1 MQYLFAKTNKNILIL
16 FAIASKKIYIYDNK
30 IQTMQKLKEIFR
42 KKMAQTRIDFVRSI
56 MNKINWDARL
66 IGIKGSRGI
75 GKTTLLLQHIK
86 LNFENNLQ
94 STLYVSLD
102 NIWFSENKLIDLAD
116 NFAKEGG
123 KYLFLDEVHKYP
135 GWSVEIKNIYDDY
148 PELKVVF
155 TGSSLLEILNANAD
169 LSRRALIYNM
179 QGLSFRE
186 FLALETNIK
195 FEEISLEQ
203 ILNDHETLAPDI
215 VSKIKPLK
223 YFTDYLSY
231 GYYPFFQEL
240 PEVYHIRLEEVIN
253 LILETELPRL
263 RNVNIAYTHKLKQLL
278 FIISESAPFTPN
290 ISKLSERTGLNR
302 ETMLHYLHYLQEA
315 QLISLAWK
323 NAKGI
328 SRLQKPNKIFLENTN
343 LMFTLT
349 TEKPDKGNLRET
361 FFFNQLKYHHRIEL
375 SPKTDFLVNGEFSF
389 EIGGKNKTT
398 KQITE
403 LKQAWIASDDIE
415 YGFGNKIPLWLFG
428 FLY

>member
-1 MQYLFAKTNKNILIL
+1 
-16 FAIASKKIYIYDNK
+16 
-30 IQTMQKLKEIFR
+30 MQKLKEIFR
-42 KKMAQTRIDFVRSI
+42 KKIARTQVKFVRSI
-56 MNKINWDARL
+56 MDKINWDARL
-66 IGIKGSRGI
+66 IGIKGPRGV
-75 GKTTLLLQHIK
+75 GKTTLLLQYIK
-86 LNFENNLQ
+86 LNFENDLQ

-116 NFAKEGG
+116 SFAKEGG

-169 LSRRALIYNM
+169 LSRRALVYNM

-186 FLALETNIK
+186 FLALETNIA
-195 FEEISLEQ
+195 FEELSLKQ
-203 ILNDHETLAPDI
+203 ILNEHENLVPDI

-223 YFTDYLSY
+223 YFSDYLEY
-231 GYYPFFQEL
+231 GYYPFYQEL
-240 PEVYHIRLEEVIN
+240 TDVYHIRLEEVIN
-253 LILETELPRL
+253 LILETELPKL

-278 FIISESAPFTPN
+278 FIITKSVPFTPN

-315 QLISLAWK
+315 QLIALAWK

-328 SRLQKPNKIFLENTN
+328 SRLQKPNKIYLENTN
-343 LMFTLT
+343 LMFTLA
-349 TEKPDKGNLRET
+349 TEKPNKGNLRET
-361 FFFNQLKYHHRIEL
+361 FFLNQLKYHHRVEL
-375 SPKTDFLVNGEFSF
+375 SDKTDFLIDGEYLF
-389 EIGGKNKTT
+389 EIGGKNKTG
-398 KQITE
+398 KQISN
-403 LKQAWIASDDIE
+403 LQKAWIVSDDIE
-415 YGFGNKIPLWLFG
+415 YGFENKIPLWLFG

>member
-1 MQYLFAKTNKNILIL
+1 
-16 FAIASKKIYIYDNK
+16 
-30 IQTMQKLKEIFR
+30 MQKLKEIFR
-42 KKMAQTRIDFVRSI
+42 KKMTQTQIKFIRSI

-66 IGIKGSRGI
+66 IGIKGSRGV
-75 GKTTLLLQHIK
+75 GKTTLLLQYIK
-86 LNFENNLQ
+86 LNFAENLQ
-94 STLYVSLD
+94 SILYVSLD

-135 GWSVEIKNIYDDY
+135 GWSMEIKNIYDDY

-155 TGSSLLEILNANAD
+155 TGSSLLEIHKANGD

-186 FLALETNIK
+186 FLAIETNIN
-195 FEEISLEQ
+195 FEELSLEQ
-203 ILNDHETLAPDI
+203 ILNDHESLTPDI

-223 YFTDYLSY
+223 YYTDYLNY
-231 GYYPFFQEL
+231 GYYPFYQEL
-240 PEVYHIRLEEVIN
+240 PEVFHIRLEEVIN

-263 RNVNIAYTHKLKQLL
+263 RNVNITYTQKLKQLL
-278 FIISESAPFTPN
+278 FIITESAPFTPN

-315 QLISLAWK
+315 QLVSLAWK

-343 LMFTLT
+343 LMFTLA

-361 FFFNQLKYHHRIEL
+361 FFFNQLKYNHRVGL
-375 SPKTDFLVNGEFSF
+375 SDKTDFLIDGAFSF

-398 KQITE
+398 KQIAE
-403 LKQAWIASDDIE
+403 LEKAWIASDDIE
-415 YGFGNKIPLWLFG
+415 YGFRNKIPLWLFG

>member
-16 FAIASKKIYIYDNK
+16 FAKTLKKIYIYDNK

-169 LSRRALIYNM
+169 LSRRALTYDM

-195 FEEISLEQ
+195 IEEASLEQ

-223 YFTDYLSY
+223 YFTDYLNF
-231 GYYPFFQEL
+231 GYYPFYQEL

-349 TEKPDKGNLRET
+349 TEKPNKGNLRET

>member
-1 MQYLFAKTNKNILIL
+1 
-16 FAIASKKIYIYDNK
+16 
-30 IQTMQKLKEIFR
+30 MQKLKEIFR
-42 KKMAQTRIDFVRSI
+42 KKMTQTQIKFIRSI

-66 IGIKGSRGI
+66 IGIKGSRGV
-75 GKTTLLLQHIK
+75 GKTTLLLQYIK
-86 LNFENNLQ
+86 LNFAENLQ
-94 STLYVSLD
+94 SILYVSLD

-135 GWSVEIKNIYDDY
+135 GWSMEIKNIYDDY

-155 TGSSLLEILNANAD
+155 TGSSLLEILKANGD

-186 FLALETNIK
+186 FLAIETNIK
-195 FEEISLEQ
+195 FEELSLEQ
-203 ILNDHETLAPDI
+203 ILNDHESLTPDI

-223 YFTDYLSY
+223 YYTDYLNY
-231 GYYPFFQEL
+231 GYYPFYQEL
-240 PEVYHIRLEEVIN
+240 PEVFHIRLEEVIN

-263 RNVNIAYTHKLKQLL
+263 RNVNITYTQKLKQLL
-278 FIISESAPFTPN
+278 FIITESAPFTPN

-315 QLISLAWK
+315 QLASLAWK

-343 LMFTLT
+343 LMFTLA

-361 FFFNQLKYHHRIEL
+361 FFFNQLKYNHRVEL
-375 SPKTDFLVNGEFSF
+375 SDKTDFLIDGAFSF
-389 EIGGKNKTT
+389 EIGGKNITT
-398 KQITE
+398 KQIAE
-403 LKQAWIASDDIE
+403 LEKAWIASDDIE
-415 YGFGNKIPLWLFG
+415 YGFRNKIPLWLFG